1 MGAALCNGDLLE
13 KAGELF
19 EEVQRLGMSNE
30 QRMYYPLLSACSLR
44 GEWETSLYLV
54 EQMYKLNI
62 DIDPLMYALVM
73 NSLRI
78 DSKWKM
84 SVMLLEDMIK
94 HNVEPGIINYNM
106 VMDTCWKGGA
116 WATTLELMEDLKIKK
131 IEPNLESY
139 NICLS
144 ACGRGGK
151 YLEAMVLIE
160 EMGERKIEPNLC
172 SYKVVELLFSGIE
185 KDALHDALDEAHERA
200 NMIPRNYADS
210 DTAVEKTNEEKG
222 KGKKGSDDFVLT
234 ANEDAIPG
242 AANSLGTHDLLDMDN
257 DDDLDYEALKE
268 EAAYHNSFEENL
280 EPTTE
285 SFQLG
290 YTITDRE
297 SPSHWNKREIL
308 NNFYNSSGLFL
319 FPLGDADSENGQ
331 TMEIVEE
338 PLNQEKDDSGA
349 TSKPPSNGDSGD
361 EISP

>member
-1 MGAALCNGDLLE
+1 MG
-13 KAGELF
+13 
-19 EEVQRLGMSNE
+19 
-30 QRMYYPLLSACSLR
+30 
-44 GEWETSLYLV
+44 
-54 EQMYKLNI
+54 
-62 DIDPLMYALVM
+62 
-73 NSLRI
+73 
-78 DSKWKM
+78 
-84 SVMLLEDMIK
+84 
-94 HNVEPGIINYNM
+94 
-106 VMDTCWKGGA
+106 DTCWKGGA
-116 WATTLELMEDLKIKK
+116 WAITLELMEDLKSKK

-144 ACGRGGK
+144 ACGRGGR

-172 SYKVVELLFSGIE
+172 SYKVVELLFSGLE

-200 NMIPRNYADS
+200 NMIPRNYADT
-210 DTAVEKTNEEKG
+210 DEKTNGEKG
-222 KGKKGSDDFVLT
+222 KSKKESSDDFVLT
-234 ANEDAIPG
+234 TNEDAIPG
-242 AANSLGTHDLLDMDN
+242 AANSLGTHDLLDTDN
-257 DDDLDYEALKE
+257 DDDLSEDEDEDNYFSEFEDDDLDYEALEE
-268 EAAYHNSFEENL
+268 EAAYHNSFEEYL

-319 FPLGDADSENGQ
+319 FPLGEADSENDQ
-331 TMEIVEE
+331 TIEIVEE

-349 TSKPPSNGDSGD
+349 TSNGDSGD